1 MKNSINKNITRKID
15 FFLKKLY
22 PINRS
27 LTGKGNRTT
36 LKNLKKIIPLKIKNI
51 KSSSKVYT
59 WKVPLEW
66 KIFDAFIS
74 DKEGNKIIDFKKD
87 NLHVASYSNKVKQ
100 KISWKKLKKKL
111 HYVSRSSNAIPY
123 RTLYYT
129 NDWGFCVTKKQY
141 NILKNLKGK
150 FKVFINSKFI
160 KGSMNYGEYLIQGKS
175 KKEILI
181 STYICHPSLANDN
194 LSGIILTA
202 FLAKYISKIKNLN
215 WSYRVVFAPETIGA
229 ISYCKI
235 NEMKMKKINYGLV
248 VSCVGGPGK
257 FSYRQS
263 WNKNHF
269 VNQIAEKAF
278 KKLGHKFGTRK
289 FGLNGSDER
298 QYSSQGFKINTV
310 TVSKSQYHTYKEY
323 HTSLDNLKFVK
334 AKNIYKTFR
343 VYQEIIKNFEKRK
356 TYVAA
361 NKFCE
366 TKLSDHGLYPKLGAA
381 YIPKKNKYSFSD
393 LISWILYYSDGS
405 NTLEEIAKKLIVS
418 PKKIKKIN
426 KLLVKKKLL
435 KLNY

>member
-1 MKNSINKNITRKID
+1 M
-15 FFLKKLY
+15 
-22 PINRS
+22 
-27 LTGKGNRTT
+27 
-36 LKNLKKIIPLKIKNI
+36 
-51 KSSSKVYT
+51 
-59 WKVPLEW
+59 
-66 KIFDAFIS
+66 
-74 DKEGNKIIDFKKD
+74 
-87 NLHVASYSNKVKQ
+87 
-100 KISWKKLKKKL
+100 
-111 HYVSRSSNAIPY
+111 
-123 RTLYYT
+123 
-129 NDWGFCVTKKQY
+129 
-141 NILKNLKGK
+141 
-150 FKVFINSKFI
+150 
-160 KGSMNYGEYLIQGKS
+160 
-175 KKEILI
+175 
-181 STYICHPSLANDN
+181 
-194 LSGIILTA
+194 
-202 FLAKYISKIKNLN
+202 
-215 WSYRVVFAPETIGA
+215 VFAPETIGA

>member
-160 KGSMNYGEYLIQGKS
+160 KGSMNYGEYLIQ
-175 KKEILI
+175 LI
-181 STYICHPSLANDN
+181 
-194 LSGIILTA
+194 
-202 FLAKYISKIKNLN
+202 
-215 WSYRVVFAPETIGA
+215 
-229 ISYCKI
+229 
-235 NEMKMKKINYGLV
+235 
-248 VSCVGGPGK
+248 
-257 FSYRQS
+257 
-263 WNKNHF
+263 
-269 VNQIAEKAF
+269 
-278 KKLGHKFGTRK
+278 
-289 FGLNGSDER
+289 
-298 QYSSQGFKINTV
+298 
-310 TVSKSQYHTYKEY
+310 
-323 HTSLDNLKFVK
+323 
-334 AKNIYKTFR
+334 
-343 VYQEIIKNFEKRK
+343 
-356 TYVAA
+356 
-361 NKFCE
+361 
-366 TKLSDHGLYPKLGAA
+366 
-381 YIPKKNKYSFSD
+381 
-393 LISWILYYSDGS
+393 
-405 NTLEEIAKKLIVS
+405 
-418 PKKIKKIN
+418 
-426 KLLVKKKLL
+426 
-435 KLNY
+435 